1 MVKPSHPSP
10 PDNHE
15 DVGVPHERK
24 SSVFSAFD
32 SLSDGIS
39 VFDKDMTIV
48 FMNKKLLSKI
58 GDFRGRKCYESPL
71 GTPEI
76 CSRCP
81 GRKGEW
87 EVGSGPFV
95 ERGVDEHGYNW
106 ESSVTRYV
114 DPETNEAYYVNVER
128 DITERSAMEA
138 ELKMLMSSL
147 DQMADPVCVTDTEG
161 RVVYVNKAYVGLTG
175 YDEKSV
181 AGLSITESSKPGAPS
196 GTMQTIMKAA
206 VEVAWRGEMTGLRK
220 DGTRYYT
227 QVDAKPVTG
236 GNGRSIG
243 AVGILRDITRQKTE
257 LVEYEKYT
265 SELESRMEARTTE
278 LARKV
283 SQLTTINKIS
293 RVVTSILDLDEL
305 IHEFTK
311 SIAQGF
317 GYRHVSMMMM
327 DKERGDLYFKSGYG
341 WQMDSVPKDM
351 RQKLK
356 EGIIGHAAYFGETL
370 VSGDVESD
378 PRYVRK
384 DLVGTKSEL
393 AVPVTYRG
401 EILGVLDIQSDVKD
415 TFTRNDVSTME
426 MLADMLA
433 SSITNARV
441 YTESKER
448 ETALSILDR
457 ISKQISYRL
466 EPNVILD
473 QAARDAVSLLKAEKA
488 MVGLVDESGKTLRF
502 VASYRFDKE
511 VVKSRAYKANVGVS
525 GRALRSL
532 KTEVVNDYLSDPDA
546 VEIDAETFSIK
557 SIVCAPLMI
566 EGRGIGVVNVYNKLA
581 GKPFTK
587 SDTLFLSSLADH
599 AAIALENAN
608 LLSSLNQRVHSQLA
622 LLETALSMQRQLDT
636 SSVYELVA
644 DKLKNVV
651 WYDGITFYRV
661 DNDRMIISPILSKG
675 KYAKEIMAEEF
686 AVGVGLT
693 GYVANTGKAELVN
706 DALNDPRVAQVA
718 GTPVEDEALM
728 SIPLLG
734 KNRVIGVLTLY
745 REGLSDFSPTEY
757 EVAQLFA
764 SQAAVAVENAEL
776 YGTRETLLADSRRKV
791 EQMAKVL
798 ELTTSVM
805 YMDDL
810 DRLLQRITDSIVQS
824 LGFRRVEIGVWNPA
838 RDLFVV
844 KAMSGYPK
852 WVEKESTMEGQ
863 SVLDDLNDKFKIGA
877 SSYLVKFEDQR
888 FGIEHFQFL
897 AHPELADAPRA
908 SPDAWH
914 ERDILRTALKDRSGR
929 LTGYLLVDEPN
940 DLKIPSADHIEVL
953 EIMAGIAS
961 IALENAKV
969 YDKQVLAANEI
980 ALLNDLMTHDINNF
994 NQGIMGYLELLLEDK
1009 RLDDNQRKYADRA
1022 LIQVKNN
1029 ARLIDNIRKLAKLR
1043 MMADTDFVPMDIQKS
1058 IAGAIDIVTKSAPDK
1073 KITIISPLSPNTHFT
1088 TANQY
1093 LDDLFL
1099 NIISN
1104 AVKFDSSKRIRVEIQ
1119 ISEEVTPQGEY
1130 WIISVID
1137 RGRGIPDDRKD
1148 AVFERFATGMTGIKG
1163 FGLGLSIVSTI
1174 VEKFNGR
1181 IWVEDRIKGDFSK
1194 GTVFRVGLPKAD
1206 KPSEDDT

>member
-1 MVKPSHPSP
+1 MVKPRQPSS
-10 PDNHE
+10 PDDSKE
-15 DVGVPHERK
+15 VGVPLERYA
-24 SSVFSAFD
+24 SRFSAFD
-32 SLSDGIS
+32 ALSDGIT
-39 VFDKDMTIV
+39 VADEDLTIV
-48 FMNKKLLSKI
+48 FMNKKLLSTME
-58 GDFRGRKCYESPL
+58 DLRGQKCYESPL
-71 GTPEI
+71 GTADI

-81 GRKGEW
+81 ARLGQDFDA
-87 EVGSGPFV
+87 GPYV
-95 ERGVDEHGYNW
+95 ERGVDERGVQW
-106 ESSVTRYV
+106 ESSLMKFV
-114 DPETNEAYYVNVER
+114 DPDTNEVFYIGVER
-128 DITERSAMEA
+128 DITERTAMET

-147 DQMADPVCVTDTEG
+147 DQMAEPVCVADSEG
-161 RVVYVNKAYVGLTG
+161 QLIYVNKAYIDLTG
-175 YDEKSV
+175 YDEKNV
-181 AGLSITESSKPGAPS
+181 AGLSMTEASEPGAPA
-196 GTMQTIMKAA
+196 GTMHSIMKAA
-206 VEVAWRGEMTGLRK
+206 VELGWQGEMTGLRK
-220 DGTRYYT
+220 NGTRYYT
-227 QVDAKPVTG
+227 QVDAKPVRGDADRTL
-236 GNGRSIG
+236 G
-243 AVGILRDITRQKTE
+243 AVCILRDITKQKTE
-257 LVEYEKYT
+257 MVEYEKYT

-305 IHEFTK
+305 IDEFMK
-311 SIAQGF
+311 AIAQGF

-341 WQMDSVPKDM
+341 WQMDSIPRDR

-356 EGIIGHAAYFGETL
+356 EGIVGHSAYFGETL
-370 VSGDVESD
+370 VSGDVETD
-378 PRYVRK
+378 PRYVRSN
-384 DLVGTKSEL
+384 LIGTKSEL
-393 AVPVTYRG
+393 SVPVTYRG
-401 EILGVLDIQSDVKD
+401 EILGVLDVQSDIKD
-415 TFTRNDVSTME
+415 AFTRNDVSTME
-426 MLADMLA
+426 MLSDMLA
-433 SSITNARV
+433 TSITNARV

-448 ETALSILDR
+448 EAALSILDR

-473 QAARDAVSLLKAEKA
+473 QAARDAASLLKAEKA
-488 MVGLVDESGKTLRF
+488 MVGLIDGSGTLLNF

-511 VVKSRAYKANVGVS
+511 LLKSRSFKPDAGVS

-546 VEIDAETFSIK
+546 IETDAEMFGIK
-557 SIVCAPLMI
+557 SIVSAPLMI
-566 EGRGIGVVNVYNKLA
+566 EGRSIGVVNVYNKLA

-599 AAIALENAN
+599 VAIALENAN
-608 LLSSLNQRVHSQLA
+608 LLSSLNHRVNSQLA
-622 LLETALSMQRQLDT
+622 LLETALSIQRQLDT

-644 DKLKNVV
+644 DKLRNVV

-661 DNDRMIISPILSKG
+661 DNNRMMIVPMLSKG
-675 KYAKEIMAEEF
+675 KYSVEIMAEEF

-693 GYVANTGKAELVN
+693 GYVAKTGKAEFVN
-706 DALNDPRVAQVA
+706 SALNDPRVAQVS
-718 GTPVEDEALM
+718 GTPVENEALM

-745 REGLSDFSPTEY
+745 REGEATFSATDF

-776 YGTRETLLADSRRKV
+776 YGTREALLADSRRKV

-810 DRLLQRITDSIVQS
+810 ERLLQRITDSIVQS
-824 LGFRRVEIGVWNPA
+824 LGFRRVSIGVWDPSH
-838 RDLFVV
+838 DVFVV
-844 KAMSGYPK
+844 NSMSGYPK
-852 WVEKESTMEGQ
+852 WVEKGSTRDGQ
-863 SVLDDLNDKFKIGA
+863 SVLDDLDDRFRIGA
-877 SSYLVKFEDQR
+877 SSYLIRFEDQQY
-888 FGIEHFQFL
+888 GIEHFHFL

-914 ERDILRTALKDRSGR
+914 ERDILMTALKDRSGR

-940 DLKIPSADHIEVL
+940 DLKIPTPDHIEVL

-969 YDKQVLAANEI
+969 YEKQVLAANEI

-994 NQGIMGYLELLLEDK
+994 NQGIMGYIELLLQDK

-1043 MMADTDFVPMDIQKS
+1043 MMNDADYVPMDIQKS
-1058 IAGAIDIVTKSAPDK
+1058 VAGAIETVTKASPERM
-1073 KITIISPLSPNTHFT
+1073 ITIVSSLSPDTHHT
-1088 TANQY
+1088 LANQY
-1093 LDDLFL
+1093 LDDLFF

-1104 AVKFDSSKRIRVEIQ
+1104 AVKFDISRRVKVEVQ
-1119 ISEEVTPQGEY
+1119 VSEDVTPQGEF

-1137 RGRGIPDDRKD
+1137 RGRGIPDDRKSV
-1148 AVFERFATGMTGIKG
+1148 VFERFATGMTGIKG
-1163 FGLGLSIVSTI
+1163 FGLGLSIVSSI

-1181 IWVEDRIKGDFSK
+1181 IWVEDRVKGDFSK
-1194 GTVFRVGLPKAD
+1194 GTVFRVGLPKAK
-1206 KPSEDDT
+1206 KPVENAT

>member
-1 MVKPSHPSP
+1 MVKPTHPRP
-10 PDNHE
+10 PEDSK
-15 DVGVPHERK
+15 DVGVPLERK
-24 SSVFSAFD
+24 ASRFSAFEV
-32 SLSDGIS
+32 LSDGIS
-39 VFDKDMTIV
+39 VADKDLTIV
-48 FMNKKLLSKI
+48 FMNKNLISRI
-58 GDFRGRKCYESPL
+58 GDFRGQKCYESPL
-71 GTPEI
+71 GDTEI

-81 GRKGEW
+81 ARGGFDFDK
-87 EVGSGPFV
+87 GPFV
-95 ERGVDEHGYNW
+95 ERGVDAQGVHW
-106 ESSVTRYV
+106 ESTLVRYV
-114 DPETNEAYYVNVER
+114 DPDTNEMFFVSVER
-128 DITERSAMEA
+128 DITEKTAMEA

-147 DQMADPVCVTDTEG
+147 DQMAEPVCVADSDG
-161 RVVYVNKAYVGLTG
+161 RLIYVNKAYVGLTG

-181 AGLSITESSKPGAPS
+181 AGLSMTEASKPGAPA

-206 VEVAWRGEMTGLRK
+206 VELGWQGEMTGLRK

-227 QVDAKPVTG
+227 QVDAKPVRGDTG
-236 GNGRSIG
+236 HTLG

-305 IHEFTK
+305 IDEFTK
-311 SIAQGF
+311 AIAQGF

-341 WQMDSVPKDM
+341 WQMDSVPREM

-356 EGIIGHAAYFGETL
+356 EGIVGHSAYFGETL
-370 VSGDVESD
+370 VSGDVETD

-384 DLVGTKSEL
+384 DLIGTKSEL
-393 AVPVTYRG
+393 SVPVTYRG
-401 EILGVLDIQSDVKD
+401 EILGVLDVQSDIKD
-415 TFTRNDVSTME
+415 AFTRNDVSTME
-426 MLADMLA
+426 MLGDMLA
-433 SSITNARV
+433 TSITNARV

-448 ETALSILDR
+448 EAALSILDR

-473 QAARDAVSLLKAEKA
+473 QVARDAASLLKAEKA
-488 MVGLVDESGKTLRF
+488 MVGLIDESGKTMNF

-511 VVKSRAYKANVGVS
+511 LLKSRPFKANVGVS

-546 VEIDAETFSIK
+546 IEIDAEMFGIK

-608 LLSSLNQRVHSQLA
+608 LLSSLNQRVHSQLT

-644 DKLKNVV
+644 DKLRNVV
-651 WYDGITFYRV
+651 WYDGLSFYRV
-661 DNDRMIISPILSKG
+661 DNNRMMITPLLSRG

-693 GYVANTGKAELVN
+693 GFVAKTGKAEFIN

-718 GTPVEDEALM
+718 GTPVENEALM

-734 KNRVIGVLTLY
+734 KNRVVGVLTLY
-745 REGLSDFSPTEY
+745 REGEVSFSPTEF

-776 YGTRETLLADSRRKV
+776 YGTRETLLDDSRKKV

-810 DRLLQRITDSIVQS
+810 DRLLQRIADSIVQS
-824 LGFRRVEIGVWNPA
+824 LGFRRVSVGVWDSS
-838 RDLFVV
+838 RDVFVV
-844 KAMSGYPK
+844 NAMSGYPK
-852 WVEKESTMEGQ
+852 WVEKGSTRDGQ
-863 SVLDDLNDKFKIGA
+863 SVLDDLNDKFRIGA
-877 SSYLVKFEDQR
+877 SSYLIKFEDQQ

-908 SPDAWH
+908 SPEAWH
-914 ERDILRTALKDRSGR
+914 ERDLLITALKDRSGR
-929 LTGYLLVDEPN
+929 LTGYLVVDEPN
-940 DLKIPSADHIEVL
+940 DLKIPSVDHIEVL

-969 YDKQVLAANEI
+969 YEKQVLAANEI

-994 NQGIMGYLELLLEDK
+994 NQGIMGYIELLLQDK

-1022 LIQVKNN
+1022 LVQVKNN

-1043 MMADTDFVPMDIQKS
+1043 MMADTDYVPMDIQKS
-1058 IAGAIDIVTKSAPDK
+1058 IAVAIDTVTKATPER
-1073 KITIISPLSPNTHFT
+1073 KITIVSSLSPTTHYT
-1088 TANQY
+1088 LANQY

-1104 AVKFDSSKRIRVEIQ
+1104 AVKFDTAKRVRVEVQ
-1119 ISEEVTPQGEY
+1119 VSEDVTPQGEF
-1130 WIISVID
+1130 WVVSIID
-1137 RGRGIPDDRKD
+1137 RGRGVPDDRKNV
-1148 AVFERFATGMTGIKG
+1148 VFERFATGMTGIKG

-1181 IWVEDRIKGDFSK
+1181 IWVEDRVKGDFSK
-1194 GTVFRVGLPKAD
+1194 GTVFKVGLPKAN
-1206 KPSEDDT
+1206 KPAENAT